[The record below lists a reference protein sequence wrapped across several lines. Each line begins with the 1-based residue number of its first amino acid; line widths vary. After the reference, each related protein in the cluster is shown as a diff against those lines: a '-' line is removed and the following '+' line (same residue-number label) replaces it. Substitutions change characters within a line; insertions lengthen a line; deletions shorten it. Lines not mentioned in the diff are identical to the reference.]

1 MQSSRLDE
9 KFRTFFNN
17 QDEKLGFL
25 GWRDLILAEYK
36 LFLKVLIFRWA
47 QYEDSDRLSCSH
59 WRGIIMR
66 LHVHKKGFRALGIS
80 ESFIKGVS
88 KESILAGVV
97 MRADMIID
105 GFAFAK
111 ATVGG
116 MDATE
121 KILEMYKNLRRD
133 DISILLLNGCVISWY
148 NVIDLHQ
155 IAEEIKLPL
164 ICVTY
169 NESKGLE
176 KYFKEL
182 FPQDWERRV
191 EVYRKNKNRMAIS
204 LSTGHTVYV
213 RFIGMKMEEAK
224 GILNK
229 FTSHGSIPEPLRV
242 ARLLARSVVKDL
254 T

>member
-1 MQSSRLDE
+1 
-9 KFRTFFNN
+9 
-17 QDEKLGFL
+17 
-25 GWRDLILAEYK
+25 
-36 LFLKVLIFRWA
+36 
-47 QYEDSDRLSCSH
+47 
-59 WRGIIMR
+59 MR

-88 KESILAGVV
+88 EESILAGVV
-97 MRADMIID
+97 MRADMTID
-105 GFAFAK
+105 GFTFSK

-121 KILEMYKNLRRD
+121 KILEMYRGLKRD
-133 DISILLLNGCVISWY
+133 DITLLLLNGCVISWY
-148 NVIDLHQ
+148 NVIDLHRV
-155 IAEEIKLPL
+155 EEETGLPL

-169 NESKGLE
+169 NESAGLE

-182 FPQDWERRV
+182 FPEDWESRV
-191 EVYRKNKNRMAIS
+191 EIYRKNKSRTAVK
-204 LSTGHTVYV
+204 LSTGYTVYI

-242 ARLLARSVVKDL
+242 ARLLARSLVKNL
-254 T
+254 S

>member
-1 MQSSRLDE
+1 
-9 KFRTFFNN
+9 
-17 QDEKLGFL
+17 
-25 GWRDLILAEYK
+25 
-36 LFLKVLIFRWA
+36 V
-47 QYEDSDRLSCSH
+47 
-59 WRGIIMR
+59 R

-88 KESILAGVV
+88 EESILAGVV
-97 MRADMIID
+97 MRADMTID
-105 GFAFAK
+105 GFTFSK

-121 KILEMYKNLRRD
+121 KILEMYRSLKRD
-133 DISILLLNGCVISWY
+133 DITLLLLNGCIISWY
-148 NVIDLHQ
+148 NVIDLHRV
-155 IAEEIKLPL
+155 AEETELPL

-169 NESKGLE
+169 NESTGLE

-182 FPQDWERRV
+182 FPEDWESRV
-191 EVYRKNKNRMAIS
+191 EIYRKNKSRTAVK
-204 LSTGHTVYV
+204 LSTGYTVYI

-242 ARLLARSVVKDL
+242 ARLLARSLVKNL
-254 T
+254 P

>member
-1 MQSSRLDE
+1 
-9 KFRTFFNN
+9 
-17 QDEKLGFL
+17 
-25 GWRDLILAEYK
+25 
-36 LFLKVLIFRWA
+36 
-47 QYEDSDRLSCSH
+47 
-59 WRGIIMR
+59 MR

-80 ESFIKGVS
+80 ESFIKGIS
-88 KESILAGVV
+88 EESILAGVV
-97 MRADMIID
+97 MRADMTID
-105 GFAFAK
+105 GFTFSK

-121 KILEMYKNLRRD
+121 KILEMYRSLKRD
-133 DISILLLNGCVISWY
+133 DITLLLLNGCVISWY
-148 NVIDLHQ
+148 NVIDLHRV
-155 IAEEIKLPL
+155 AEETELPL

-169 NESKGLE
+169 NESTGLE

-182 FPQDWERRV
+182 FPKDWERRV
-191 EVYRKNKNRMAIS
+191 ETYRKNKSRTAIK
-204 LSTGHTVYV
+204 LSTGYTVYI

-242 ARLLARSVVKDL
+242 ARLLARSLVKNL

>member
-1 MQSSRLDE
+1 L
-9 KFRTFFNN
+9 
-17 QDEKLGFL
+17 
-25 GWRDLILAEYK
+25 
-36 LFLKVLIFRWA
+36 
-47 QYEDSDRLSCSH
+47 
-59 WRGIIMR
+59 R

-80 ESFIKGVS
+80 ESFIKGIS
-88 KESILAGVV
+88 DESILAGVV
-97 MRADMIID
+97 MRADGAID
-105 GFAFAK
+105 GFTFAK

-133 DISILLLNGCVISWY
+133 DICVLLLNGCVISWY
-148 NVIDLHQ
+148 NVIDLHKV
-155 IAEEIKLPL
+155 AEETNLPL

-169 NESKGLE
+169 NKSKGLE

-191 EVYRKNKNRMAIS
+191 ETYRRNKSRTAIN
-204 LSTGHTVYV
+204 LSTGHTVYI
-213 RFIGMKMEEAK
+213 RFIGLKVEEAK

-242 ARLLARSVVKDL
+242 ARLLARSIVKNL
-254 T
+254 EPSEKS